1 MFEFHVIFTCHKIF
15 FNHLKYVKKYSV
27 LAEHRK
33 TAGGFYLTH
42 GLQCTDHCPKA
53 KTPSVVL
60 NEEFILLLTNLTG
73 MLLMK
78 DHIFFFI
85 FADLKTE
92 LCKLNQPSALAK
104 VLTFSNTFVLD

>member
-1 MFEFHVIFTCHKIF
+1 MYWQSTG
-15 FNHLKYVKKYSV
+15 
-27 LAEHRK
+27 K
-33 TAGGFYLTH
+33 TGSGFYLIH
-42 GLQCTDHCPKA
+42 GLQCADHRPKA

-60 NEEFILLLTNLTG
+60 NEEFILLLMNLTG

-85 FADLKTE
+85 FADLKRE
-92 LCKLNQPSALAK
+92 LCKLYQTSALSK